1 MSADSQSHDSKRV
14 ALVTGAARGIGKAIA
29 LRLARDGFAVAVN
42 DIPSNAASLS
52 AVVEELKALKVNA
65 LACIADV
72 SVEHEV
78 QNMIEQVVAYF
89 PVRRLDVMVANAG
102 VLKWNPL
109 VEMAANDWDT
119 VMTVNARGTFLC
131 YKYAAMQMIKQ
142 GGGGRIVG
150 AASTAA
156 KRGMPGLVD
165 LSSTYAKILGVPSL
179 GAYCASKF
187 AIRGLTQSAAHEL
200 GPHGITV
207 NAYAPGGIDTDM
219 LGLIASESAVA
230 SGSHPEDY
238 LQALRAKTPMGRVGE
253 TTDVANV
260 VSFLASKESQFI
272 TGQSISVNG
281 GLYFD

>member
-1 MSADSQSHDSKRV
+1 MSADSQSHDSKGV

-29 LRLARDGFAVAVN
+29 FRLARDGFAVAVN
-42 DIPSNAASLS
+42 DIPSNAANLS
-52 AVVEELKALKVNA
+52 EVVEELKALNVKA

-72 SVEHEV
+72 SVEQEV
-78 QNMIEQVVAYF
+78 QNMIEQVVTYF
-89 PVRRLDVMVANAG
+89 PVGRLDVMVANAG

-109 VEMAANDWDT
+109 VEMAADDWDT

-142 GGGGRIVG
+142 GGGGRIIG

-156 KRGMPGLVD
+156 KR
-165 LSSTYAKILGVPSL
+165 GVPSL

-230 SGSHPEDY
+230 SRSNPEDY
-238 LQALRAKTPMGRVGE
+238 FQALRAKTPMGCIGE
-253 TTDVANV
+253 PTDVANV

-272 TGQSISVNG
+272 TGQSLSVNG